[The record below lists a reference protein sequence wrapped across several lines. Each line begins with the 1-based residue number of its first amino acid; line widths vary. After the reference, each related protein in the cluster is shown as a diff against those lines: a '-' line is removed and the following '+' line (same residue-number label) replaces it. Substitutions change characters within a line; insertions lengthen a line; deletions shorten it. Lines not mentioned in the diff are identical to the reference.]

1 MISLLSIVAIGF
13 FLGMRHATDADHVIA
28 VSTIVSRQQSPW
40 RAALI
45 GGVWGIGH
53 TLTIFAVGMAIIL
66 FNLVIPARLGLTM
79 ELSVG
84 FMLIALGVWN
94 VASFLH
100 ARPQTDARIHSHAHA
115 HGDYVHTHPHA
126 HAPEAHTHTPEQ
138 TPLAWL
144 DRRLANLA
152 AYQLIRPLLVGV
164 VHGLAGSAAVALL
177 VLASIPNARWAIA
190 YLLVFGVGTIA
201 GMTLITLSMMSA
213 FAYVGARSKWF
224 TQRLAI
230 ASGLLSLAFGLFLTY
245 QIFFVKGLLTNH
257 PQWTPH

>member
-1 MISLLSIVAIGF
+1 MINLLSIVAIGF

-53 TLTIFAVGMAIIL
+53 TLTIFVVGMAIIL

-79 ELSVG
+79 ELTVG

-100 ARPQTDARIHSHAHA
+100 ARPQADARIHSHAHA
-115 HGDYVHTHPHA
+115 HGDYVHTHPHG

-138 TPLAWL
+138 IPLAWL

-152 AYQLIRPLLVGV
+152 AYQLTRPLIVGV
-164 VHGLAGSAAVALL
+164 VH
-177 VLASIPNARWAIA
+177 
-190 YLLVFGVGTIA
+190 
-201 GMTLITLSMMSA
+201 
-213 FAYVGARSKWF
+213 
-224 TQRLAI
+224 
-230 ASGLLSLAFGLFLTY
+230 
-245 QIFFVKGLLTNH
+245 
-257 PQWTPH
+257 